1 MSTRYRYGRVYVD
14 VDVDLDDVI
23 DALTDQEKAD
33 LRDDLIKEI
42 GAPGVAPANEDDL
55 TRAIRQRHD
64 TAHDLGPMW
73 LCDDAICRAKSG
85 DPR

>member
-1 MSTRYRYGRVYVD
+1 MRYRYGRVYVD

-42 GAPGVAPANEDDL
+42 GAPANEDDL

>member
-1 MSTRYRYGRVYVD
+1 MSARYRYGRVY
-14 VDVDLDDVI
+14 VDLDDVI

-42 GAPGVAPANEDDL
+42 GAPDAAPATQDDL

-73 LCDDAICRAKSG
+73 LCDDAICRAKSS

>member
-1 MSTRYRYGRVYVD
+1 MSTRYRGHVYVD

-42 GAPGVAPANEDDL
+42 GAPNEDDL